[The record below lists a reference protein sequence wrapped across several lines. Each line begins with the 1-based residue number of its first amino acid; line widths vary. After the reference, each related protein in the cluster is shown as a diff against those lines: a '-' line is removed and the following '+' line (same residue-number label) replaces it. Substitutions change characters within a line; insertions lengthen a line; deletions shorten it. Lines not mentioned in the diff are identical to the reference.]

1 MAAERKSNAIKREES
16 LKEFQRRLRELDR
29 EQQAPPPRELRD
41 INKPRLREVRAAAKH
56 DCDKAHPGLTHKEWK
71 ALKGQRHDIQ
81 KSAGVSR
88 EALGAI
94 LGALLGGA
102 GGYHMANQMAEPG
115 SAIGGEVHPWRPG
128 YPSNWKEGLMGAAAT
143 GIPSAALG
151 GYIGR
156 ALTPRDEEE
165 EE

>member
-1 MAAERKSNAIKREES
+1 MVKDPKKHKWLDDSREGFGHWAGPPSVAKGDTEPKNVKAA
-16 LKEFQRRLRELDR
+16 Q
-29 EQQAPPPRELRD
+29 
-41 INKPRLREVRAAAKH
+41 KPCSAKH

-115 SAIGGEVHPWRPG
+115 SMMPRFGPDGKLLPAVNPGLPGNWR
-128 YPSNWKEGLMGAAAT
+128 EGLIGAAAT

-156 ALTPRDEEE
+156 ALTPKEEE
-165 EE
+165 EEE

>member
-1 MAAERKSNAIKREES
+1 M
-16 LKEFQRRLRELDR
+16 
-29 EQQAPPPRELRD
+29 
-41 INKPRLREVRAAAKH
+41 
-56 DCDKAHPGLTHKEWK
+56 
-71 ALKGQRHDIQ
+71 KGQRHDIQ
-81 KSAGVSR
+81 KNAGVSR

-115 SAIGGEVHPWRPG
+115 LDHELLPWRAG
-128 YPSNWKEGLMGAAAT
+128 YPGNWREGLIGAAVT